1 MCILNTVS
9 QQIKKE
15 ITKEI
20 RKFFETSY
28 NKNWACLVAQ
38 MVKNLPAIRE
48 RRKQH
53 RKIHPKCSVLL
64 NKTNPQE
71 KLFY

>member
-1 MCILNTVS
+1 MCILNTAS

-28 NKNWACLVAQ
+28 NKNWASPMAQ
-38 MVKNLPAIRE
+38 MVKNLPAIWE

-53 RKIHPKCSVLL
+53 HKIHPKRSVLL

-71 KLFY
+71 KLFH